1 LIMVGFLLLI
11 IAFAL
16 ILSVRTVTGRSS
28 KKPKAVKAEAPEP
41 VSPDPRDPL
50 RELEREME
58 AS

>member
-1 LIMVGFLLLI
+1 MPELHNI